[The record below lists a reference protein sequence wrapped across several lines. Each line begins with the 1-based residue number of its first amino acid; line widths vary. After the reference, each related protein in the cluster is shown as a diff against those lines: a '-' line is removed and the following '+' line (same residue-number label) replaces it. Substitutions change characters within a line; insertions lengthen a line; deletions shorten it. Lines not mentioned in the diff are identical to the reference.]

1 LVLACAS
8 ARDIELDNLLAMQ
21 RAANQKGK
29 TDYFPKLLST
39 HNTEAFNRNFIF
51 HVIELLGN
59 RETGELAVLAE
70 EPSCSVCQNNLLGC
84 SPNLTDAAHRMR

>member
-1 LVLACAS
+1 
-8 ARDIELDNLLAMQ
+8 LDNLLAMQ

-59 RETGELAVLAE
+59 RGTRIPRRGTVLFGLPEQLAWLFSE
-70 EPSCSVCQNNLLGC
+70 SY
-84 SPNLTDAAHRMR
+84 

>member
-1 LVLACAS
+1 
-8 ARDIELDNLLAMQ
+8 LDNLLAMQ

-39 HNTEAFNRNFIF
+39 VEAFNRNFIF

-59 RETGELAVLAE
+59 RG
-70 EPSCSVCQNNLLGC
+70 
-84 SPNLTDAAHRMR
+84 